1 MSLSLFFAW
10 SDSAPSV
17 VLFSAWSDSAPSS
30 VAEKE
35 LGGVRGVTSGVTCFE
50 PIVGNDGLASE
61 GNVGVL
67 DFGTTK
73 VEVKEGSMRF
83 DSGDFV
89 GLAVGVLVGLV
100 PGTIGGQVFLQIE

>member
-1 MSLSLFFAW
+1 MSLCFAW
-10 SDSAPSV
+10 SDFAPSV
-17 VLFSAWSDSAPSS
+17 IWFSAWSDSAPSS
-30 VAEKE
+30 VSEKE
-35 LGGVRGVTSGVTCFE
+35 LGGVRGVTCFE
-50 PIVGNDGLASE
+50 PIVGNDGLGSG

-67 DFGTTK
+67 DSGTTK
-73 VEVKEGSMRF
+73 VEVKEGSKRF